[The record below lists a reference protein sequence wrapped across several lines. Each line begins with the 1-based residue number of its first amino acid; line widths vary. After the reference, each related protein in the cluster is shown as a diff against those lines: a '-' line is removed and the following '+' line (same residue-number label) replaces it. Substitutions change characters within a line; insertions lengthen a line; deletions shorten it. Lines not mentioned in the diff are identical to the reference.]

1 MISSKEIR
9 RTGND
14 MKATVRFNVFLNVQN
29 LILKKANTTF
39 FETLEWFCYSS
50 LGILYFPFIRLWFSM
65 FNIFACMI
73 SLFQS
78 VLVRILCRKMYV
90 SICYQLKLLNKT
102 NKWKHKISNQN
113 KIIFLY
119 PGTISKLLNILR
131 CSSFYYFSDKN
142 FNRLT
147 KNKGN
152 LKLHFAN

>member
-90 SICYQLKLLNKT
+90 SICYQLKLTSHSSDLNSF
-102 NKWKHKISNQN
+102 HL
-113 KIIFLY
+113 LY
-119 PGTISKLLNILR
+119 QGSISKLVNILR